1 MSGQETPA
9 KPATKRATTSSK
21 NRADSP
27 PPYRSTAEV
36 SIEDFVN
43 EFWQHALN
51 VAEHHEDDFKH
62 QALPLARIKK
72 VAKMDPEVQ
81 GQMISSEVT
90 VLFEKACQIFIQ
102 ELTARAHL
110 VSLAARRRTL
120 SRADVA
126 SAVSRSDMF
135 DFLIDI
141 VPRAERTAAS
151 SAPSTSNAGASTSG
165 AGGSSSKRPSRA
177 RKASQRQ
184 QEEDEAAAAAEA
196 AEEDAAGAGAGAT
209 VEERPPH
216 PLDPMPET
224 GMGMGMGM
232 GMGSGGGDGQ
242 PAAKRARQDNGAAG
256 ENGLHHQQQ
265 QGYYQLPPAFPGAAG
280 GSGGAA
286 AQGAGA
292 VGYPPTGLPQ
302 WPHPE
307 FDYAAAATDPALAAF
322 YAAAAAT
329 SHQHQ
334 QQQQQQQPQA
344 AQAGPGHPLPS
355 ATSTNGAQPAG
366 EGTPQAE

>member
-1 MSGQETPA
+1 MSGQEAPP

-43 EFWQHALN
+43 ELVSSPPSPSSPSSALLTLSCISRFWQHALN

-102 ELTARAHL
+102 EVTARAHL

-126 SAVSRSDMF
+126 QAVSRSDMF

-151 SAPSTSNAGASTSG
+151 SAPSASNAGASTSG
-165 AGGSSSKRPSRA
+165 SKRPSRT

-184 QEEDEAAAAAEA
+184 QEEEEAEA
-196 AEEDAAGAGAGAT
+196 EDEYAESVGRA
-209 VEERPPH
+209 PH
-216 PLDPMPET
+216 PLDPAPVGNGEEE
-224 GMGMGMGM
+224 
-232 GMGSGGGDGQ
+232 DGHE
-242 PAAKRARQDNGAAG
+242 PAAKRLRRDANGQQQ
-256 ENGLHHQQQ
+256 EQQQ
-265 QGYYQLPPAFPGAAG
+265 QTGFYHLPPAFPGAAE
-280 GSGGAA
+280 
-286 AQGAGA
+286 AGA
-292 VGYPPTGLPQ
+292 SAAGGEAGQMPGYPQPGLPQ
-302 WPHPE
+302 WSQPG
-307 FDYAAAATDPALAAF
+307 FDYAAASADPNLAAF
-322 YAAAAAT
+322 YAAAAAGA
-329 SHQHQ
+329 HAQ
-334 QQQQQQQPQA
+334 QQQQRQHHVPQQHSAAAAPPQH
-344 AQAGPGHPLPS
+344 GGHAP
-355 ATSTNGAQPAG
+355 TNGTGG
-366 EGTPQAE
+366 ERGPHE